1 MVMSHTLDDST
12 RVGYSIVS
20 GILPNTLRATAAQGC
35 TTELGLLRSRQRDAG
50 MDKQ

>member
-12 RVGYSIVS
+12 RVGYSIAS
-20 GILPNTLRATAAQGC
+20 GILTNTLRAAAAQGC

-50 MDKQ
+50 VDKQ